1 MEIWWWDDV
10 FYNSLLS
17 YGVIRNHRRTY
28 SESFGLIDQQ
38 AVISWHLLAK
48 RTVIY
53 QGGSVFLYDEIF
65 TYICDCRKLIN
76 I

>member
-1 MEIWWWDDV
+1 MEIWWWDDI

-17 YGVIRNHRRTY
+17 YGVIRNHRTY
-28 SESFGLIDQQ
+28 SASFGLIDQL
-38 AVISWHLLAK
+38 AAISWQLLAK

-65 TYICDCRKLIN
+65 TYIFDCRKLIN
-76 I
+76 L